1 MSQLPIK
8 VPIPIL
14 DNSEPSNTKET
25 PQPKKPFFSYM
36 YEEQPTG
43 GLGIASLG
51 NDIMKGLTILIG
63 SFIVYKGLGII
74 LKKK

>member
-1 MSQLPIK
+1 MN
-8 VPIPIL
+8 PIPIT
-14 DNSEPSNTKET
+14 DNSVSSNSKGT

-36 YEEQPTG
+36 YEKQSTG

-63 SFIVYKGLGII
+63 AFIVYKGVGII